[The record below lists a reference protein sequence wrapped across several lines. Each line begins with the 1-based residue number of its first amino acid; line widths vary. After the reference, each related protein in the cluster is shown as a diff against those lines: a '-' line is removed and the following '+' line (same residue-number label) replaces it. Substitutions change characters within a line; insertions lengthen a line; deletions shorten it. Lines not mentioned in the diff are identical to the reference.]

1 MRSPVKLV
9 YADRKKSGTDT
20 FRITKPNRSRR
31 EPRPDEVELQ
41 DVVIGEVSIEPLLS
55 SDDWRVL
62 ENELFEAANDMWR
75 GDASEHADR
84 LREERRVG

>member
-1 MRSPVKLV
+1 MKKLKV
-9 YADRKKSGTDT
+9 DT
-20 FRITKPNRSRR
+20 VVRGVEVTLVGMDSNRSRR

-55 SDDWRVL
+55 SEDWCVL
-62 ENELFEAANDMWR
+62 EDELFEAANDMWR

>member
-1 MRSPVKLV
+1 MKKLKV
-9 YADRKKSGTDT
+9 DT
-20 FRITKPNRSRR
+20 VVRGVEVTLVGMDSNRSRR

-62 ENELFEAANDMWR
+62 ENELFEAANDMLR

-84 LREERRVG
+84 LREERRFG

>member
-1 MRSPVKLV
+1 MKNLKVDTVVRGVEVTLV
-9 YADRKKSGTDT
+9 GRDS
-20 FRITKPNRSRR
+20 NRTRR

-62 ENELFEAANDMWR
+62 ENELYEAANDMWR

-84 LREERRVG
+84 LREERRAG

>member
-1 MRSPVKLV
+1 MKKLKV
-9 YADRKKSGTDT
+9 DT
-20 FRITKPNRSRR
+20 VVRGVEVTLVGMDSNRSRR

-75 GDASEHADR
+75 GDASEYADN
-84 LREERRVG
+84 LREERRFG

>member
-1 MRSPVKLV
+1 MRKLKV
-9 YADRKKSGTDT
+9 DT
-20 FRITKPNRSRR
+20 VVRGVDVTLVGMDSNRSRR

-75 GDASEHADR
+75 GDASEYADN
-84 LREERRVG
+84 LREERRFG

>member
-1 MRSPVKLV
+1 M
-9 YADRKKSGTDT
+9 
-20 FRITKPNRSRR
+20 
-31 EPRPDEVELQ
+31 
-41 DVVIGEVSIEPLLS
+41 IGEVSIEPLLS

>member
-1 MRSPVKLV
+1 MKKLKV
-9 YADRKKSGTDT
+9 DT
-20 FRITKPNRSRR
+20 VVRGVEVTLVGMDSNRSRR

-62 ENELFEAANDMWR
+62 ENELFEASNDMWR

-84 LREERRVG
+84 LREERRFG

>member
-1 MRSPVKLV
+1 MKNLKVDTVVRGVEVTLV
-9 YADRKKSGTDT
+9 GSDS
-20 FRITKPNRSRR
+20 NRSRR
-31 EPRPDEVELQ
+31 EPHPDEVELQ

-75 GDASEHADR
+75 GDASEYADN
-84 LREERRVG
+84 LREERRFG

>member
-1 MRSPVKLV
+1 MKNLKVDTVVRGVEVTLV
-9 YADRKKSGTDT
+9 GMDS
-20 FRITKPNRSRR
+20 NRSRR

-62 ENELFEAANDMWR
+62 ENELFEASNDMWR
-75 GDASEHADR
+75 GDESEHADR
-84 LREERRVG
+84 LREERRFG

>member
-1 MRSPVKLV
+1 MKKLKV
-9 YADRKKSGTDT
+9 DT
-20 FRITKPNRSRR
+20 VVRGVEVTLVGSDSNRSRR

-75 GDASEHADR
+75 GDASEYADN
-84 LREERRVG
+84 LREERRFG

>member
-1 MRSPVKLV
+1 MRKLKV
-9 YADRKKSGTDT
+9 DT
-20 FRITKPNRSRR
+20 VVRGVDVTLVGMDSNRSRR
-31 EPRPDEVELQ
+31 EPRPEEVELQ

-75 GDASEHADR
+75 GDASEYADN
-84 LREERRVG
+84 LREERRFG

>member
-1 MRSPVKLV
+1 MRKLKV
-9 YADRKKSGTDT
+9 DT
-20 FRITKPNRSRR
+20 VVRGVEVTLVGMDSNRSRR

-75 GDASEHADR
+75 GDASEYADN
-84 LREERRVG
+84 LREERRFG

>member
-1 MRSPVKLV
+1 MKKLKV
-9 YADRKKSGTDT
+9 DT
-20 FRITKPNRSRR
+20 VVRGVEVTLVGSDSNRSRR